1 MSTACSGLIKVV
13 LRGTPGSWD
22 ARGTRIT
29 AVLNENPLTVLYDG
43 RETAARIG
51 SSGPAW
57 LANRMEHSY
66 RSSGS
71 GRGISGQRRFT
82 ALCQCRR
89 TPNGR
94 TRFYFEAAPRWFAR
108 SDDLFLIKR
117 DHD

>member
-1 MSTACSGLIKVV
+1 MITRYATSVDGLQWADQGVV

-43 RETAARIG
+43 REMLPRIG
-51 SSGPAW
+51 SSGDRPGSRTGWSTRTGRPA
-57 LANRMEHSY
+57 
-66 RSSGS
+66 S

-89 TPNGR
+89 TPQRPHAVLLKLPAPMVR
-94 TRFYFEAAPRWFAR
+94 T
-108 SDDLFLIKR
+108 I
-117 DHD
+117 